1 MNKLKKY
8 IISFSTLL
16 ILLFTSHIA
25 LANNIESINSK
36 AKIHKDGS
44 VTITEHRIFHAEKGT
59 EHYLTFGNLGPSEL
73 LDFKVYEKGEEL
85 QNIGSWDTHAS
96 LEEKAGKYG
105 VNKTSGGI
113 ELCFGIGSYG
123 KKDFTIEYTFSNFI
137 RELQD
142 GKQAAYWY
150 FIQPNMNP
158 VSEIEIIVTND
169 FGFNFKTSGTKIWG
183 FGYKGLTE
191 ILDNQLSLTAN
202 KGFNTSDYIVMLSIF
217 PEKTFNT
224 TAKSKHTSKSILNLA
239 MTGATSNETVQ
250 ENPTNNRKSNFFSND
265 AERNKL
271 ILFGLIWLG
280 AAILIYPLVY
290 ANEKRKKKEEY
301 EETHRY
307 ITYTREGTYYREIP
321 YDGKITDIGEF
332 FTAPLSQY
340 IMVLILKWIQDGY
353 LKETKTKKGLIFK
366 KEKFALAI
374 NENIHFES
382 DSQAEKELW
391 EMIVSASGEDKILSE
406 RDFLDYVY
414 KYENGINWWH
424 GHINN
429 EGRRNLEKESYIK
442 AEYKKFFIF
451 FTTKRYKAT
460 KKGQQIIDNIMGFR
474 NYLLE
479 FSLLSE
485 REVGDVKLWEKYMIW
500 ASMMGISKEVYKQ
513 LSLVNARIVEKFNY
527 NFDTISS
534 ADSFAS
540 SIERSQR
547 IIDNR
552 YESSSSSGDGGSS
565 YSGGGSG
572 AAGESSG
579 GGTR

>member
-1 MNKLKKY
+1 MNKIKKY
-8 IISFSTLL
+8 IISFSTVL

-25 LANNIESINSK
+25 LANNIESINSR

-73 LDFKVYEKGEEL
+73 LDFKVYEKGKEL

-191 ILDNQLSLTAN
+191 ILDNQLSLVAN

-224 TAKSKHTSKSILNLA
+224 TAKSKHTSKSILDLA
-239 MTGATSNETVQ
+239 MKGATSNETTQ
-250 ENPTNNRKSNFFSND
+250 ENPTNNNSNFFSNN
-265 AERNKL
+265 AGKNNL

-280 AAILIYPLVY
+280 GAILITPLVY

-301 EETHRY
+301 EKTHKY
-307 ITYTREGTYYREIP
+307 ITNTREGTYYREIP
-321 YDGKITDIGEF
+321 YDGNITDIGEF

-340 IMVLILKWIQDGY
+340 IKVLILKWIQEGY
-353 LKETKTKKGLIFK
+353 LKDTKMLKGLVFK
-366 KEKFALAI
+366 KEKFALEI
-374 NENIHFES
+374 NQDMNFES
-382 DSQAEKELW
+382 DSQAERELW
-391 EMIVSASGEDKILSE
+391 EMIVASSGEDKILSE
-406 RDFLDYVY
+406 REFKDYVH
-414 KYENGINWWH
+414 KYDNGISWWRA
-424 GHINN
+424 HINK
-429 EGRRNLEKESYIK
+429 EGRENLEKQNFIK
-442 AEYKKFFIF
+442 AEDKKLFYFFK
-451 FTTKRYKAT
+451 TKRYKAT
-460 KKGQQIIDNIMGFR
+460 EKGQQLIDNIMGFR
-474 NYLLE
+474 NYLLD

-485 REVGDVKLWEKYMIW
+485 REVGDVKLWDKYMIW
-500 ASMMGISKEVYKQ
+500 ASMMGISKEAYKQ
-513 LSLVNARIVEKFNY
+513 LSIVNPGIVEKFNY

-534 ADSFAS
+534 TDSFAS
-540 SIERSQR
+540 SVERSQR

-552 YESSSSSGDGGSS
+552 YDSSSSSGDGGSS